1 VSTGTVIIRAAH
13 SGLCPAILEAMRDE
27 LEACGLSG
35 TLSIGE
41 AHGHPDLFALMWMV
55 GTQPVLMGVP
65 KVRFADPES
74 ASLIAGEF
82 GDKVRA
88 ASKPLPVERLAD
100 DYDYGQ

>member
-1 VSTGTVIIRAAH
+1 MSTGTVIIRAAH

-65 KVRFADPES
+65 KVSFTDPES
-74 ASLIAGEF
+74 ALLVAGEF
-82 GDKVRA
+82 ADKIRA
-88 ASKPLPVERLAD
+88 ASKPLPAAKPAD